1 MKISGRKGKEP
12 GNVVSRRAGGVQGKG
27 SAESGGPVTGVPS
40 SGTPSLAISDQGRL
54 VSEAHRALDA
64 LPEVRVEKVERI
76 QAAMDGGAY
85 QVEGQQVAE
94 KMVTDAVRELRNRTR

>member
-12 GNVVSRRAGGVQGKG
+12 GNVVSRKTGSVQGKG
-27 SAESGGPVTGVPS
+27 PADPAGPVSGVPS

-64 LPEVRVEKVERI
+64 LPEIRVEKVERI
-76 QAAMDGGAY
+76 QVAMDHNAY
-85 QVEGQQVAE
+85 RVEGHQVAE

>member
-1 MKISGRKGKEP
+1 MKIFGRKGKEP
-12 GNVVSRRAGGVQGKG
+12 GNVVSRKTGSVQGKG
-27 SAESGGPVTGVPS
+27 PAGPAGPVAGVPS
-40 SGTPSLAISDQGRL
+40 PGTSSLAISDQGRL

-76 QAAMDGGAY
+76 QAAMDDGAY
-85 QVEGQQVAE
+85 RVEGQQVAE

>member
-1 MKISGRKGKEP
+1 MKISGRKGKET
-12 GNVVSRRAGGVQGKG
+12 GNVVSRKTGGVQGKG
-27 SAESGGPVTGVPS
+27 SAETAGPVAGVPS

-64 LPEVRVEKVERI
+64 LPEIRVEKVGRI
-76 QAAMDGGAY
+76 QAAMEDGVY
-85 QVEGQQVAE
+85 QVEGQQVAD

>member
-12 GNVVSRRAGGVQGKG
+12 GNVVLRKTGGVQGKG
-27 SAESGGPVTGVPS
+27 PAEPAGPVAGVPS
-40 SGTPSLAISDQGRL
+40 SVTPSLAISDEGRL

-76 QAAMDGGAY
+76 QAAMDDGAY
-85 QVEGQQVAE
+85 QVEGKQVAE

>member
-12 GNVVSRRAGGVQGKG
+12 GNVVSRRTGGVQGKG
-27 SAESGGPVTGVPS
+27 SAESAGPVTGAPA
-40 SGTPSLAISDQGRL
+40 SGSPSLAISDQGRL

-76 QAAMDGGAY
+76 QAAMDDGDY
-85 QVEGQQVAE
+85 RVEGQQVAE

>member
-1 MKISGRKGKEP
+1 MQRKD
-12 GNVVSRRAGGVQGKG
+12 AAG
-27 SAESGGPVTGVPS
+27 SAGPVTGVPS
-40 SGTPSLAISDQGRL
+40 PGSPSLAISDQGRL

-64 LPEVRVEKVERI
+64 LPEVRIEKVGRI
-76 QAAMDGGAY
+76 QAAMDNGDY